1 MGRRGS
7 LLTAILAT
15 LAITG
20 SLVVAGSTSHAPTLG
35 QATAAGRPNV
45 VVIETDDQ
53 TVESMKVMQNVNSM
67 IGGQGATFANS
78 LLNFSLCCPSRST
91 FLTGQYVHN
100 HRVWSNQA
108 PDGGFQ
114 KFESLH
120 ANNNLA
126 VWLHR
131 AGYFTAMI
139 GKYLNQ
145 YKNQPAIPPGW
156 SEWHATAPYDQRVYN
171 YPINNNG
178 TLTQFGQDPS
188 DFKDD
193 VLTRKAVEFVNR
205 RSTQPAPF
213 FLWLTYTAP
222 HVGGPPNPN
231 PPQDCK
237 DAAKPAPRDAD
248 AFNNV
253 PLPKPPNFNEADV
266 SDKPKAIRQ
275 MPRLTQTQIGNIQRK
290 YRCELESLLA
300 VDLGVK
306 KVINALKTKGALDNT
321 LIIYTSDNGYFH
333 GEHRIPGD
341 KQRVYEESIRVPLEM
356 RGPGVP
362 KGVTINPLVTNADLA
377 PTIVDAANTNAG
389 LTMDGTSLLPIVR
402 HPLIDKNRELLVE
415 EPTYKAIRTPRYVY
429 VEYNDG
435 EREMYDLQNDPY
447 ELQSLQNDPT
457 YASVRQTL
465 KARLHNLENCAGASC
480 RVYQPDPT
488 P

>member
-1 MGRRGS
+1 MSRGVRRIAPLRRRLLS
-7 LLTAILAT
+7 LILAT
-15 LAITG
+15 AAITAA
-20 SLVVAGSTSHAPTLG
+20 LAL
-35 QATAAGRPNV
+35 AGRSNQPSVGRAAVSPDAPNV
-45 VVIETDDQ
+45 LVIETDDQ
-53 TVESMKVMQNVNSM
+53 TLESMKVMQNVNSM
-67 IGGQGATFANS
+67 IGDQGVTFANNI
-78 LLNFSLCCPSRST
+78 LNFSLCCPSRST

-100 HRVWSNQA
+100 HGVWSNQS
-108 PDGGFQ
+108 PNGGFQ

-120 ANNNLA
+120 GNNNLA

-145 YKNQPAIPPGW
+145 YKNQPGIPPGW

-178 TLTQFGQDPS
+178 ALTQFGQDPS

-193 VLTRKAVEFVNR
+193 VLTRKAVDFVNR

-300 VDLGVK
+300 VDLCVK

-377 PTIVDAANTNAG
+377 PTIVDAANTRAG

-402 HPLIDKNRELLVE
+402 HPLTDKNRELLVE

-447 ELQSLQNDPT
+447 
-457 YASVRQTL
+457 
-465 KARLHNLENCAGASC
+465 
-480 RVYQPDPT
+480 
-488 P
+488 